1 MTTTL
6 NSGLR
11 RFLKPFMPIL
21 AAVYGFI
28 LIYITALPM
37 ADGNDSF
44 GREVLV
50 WLLTMVAIVLTYVLV
65 RRVEPRVFP
74 EAKQFSLK
82 LPMPAAVLTF
92 GRATSRSDKL
102 MQASLTSRLIGALG
116 LLLLAPLWG
125 VAEGY
130 IVYGLTS
137 LIHSVQMEPI
147 TYTPDELREDLL
159 ASVHAVLLAPVL
171 EELCYRQMAISPFQR
186 RGAQIIVC
194 IVMALLFGILH
205 VRNFLGASID
215 AMLYGLVFIWTRN
228 IWYAV
233 ILHVGHNLMATLL
246 AVYCMLGLGEIQMSK
261 TPVIILPDTKVVV
274 AAVVLAVI
282 GLGVIYKLRNS
293 LESINKERNE
303 TILD

>member
-1 MTTTL
+1 M
-6 NSGLR
+6 NGLSHI
-11 RFLKPFMPIL
+11 FKPIMPVL
-21 AAVYGFI
+21 AAVYGFM
-28 LIYITALPM
+28 LICVTAMPM
-37 ADGNDSF
+37 ADGNESL
-44 GREVLV
+44 GSHVLS
-50 WLLTMVAIVLTYVLV
+50 WMLTLAATSLTFVLV

-82 LPMPAAVLTF
+82 LPMPAA
-92 GRATSRSDKL
+92 
-102 MQASLTSRLIGALG
+102 ALG
-116 LLLLAPLWG
+116 VLLLAPLCG

-130 IVYGLTS
+130 IVYGLAS
-137 LIHSVQMEPI
+137 LINTVQLEPL

-171 EELCYRQMAISPFQR
+171 EELCYRQMAISPFR
-186 RGAQIIVC
+186 RRRAQIMVC
-194 IVMALLFGILH
+194 VVMALLFGILH

-233 ILHVGHNLMATLL
+233 LLHVGHNLVATLL

-261 TPVIILPDTKVVV
+261 MPVIILPDTKVIV

-282 GLGVIYKLRNS
+282 GLVVLKKSRNS
-293 LESINKERNE
+293 LESINKDNNE
-303 TILD
+303 TIFD

>member
-1 MTTTL
+1 MMTTL
-6 NSGLR
+6 NIRLR
-11 RFLKPFMPIL
+11 CFLKPFMPIL

-82 LPMPAAVLTF
+82 LPMPAA
-92 GRATSRSDKL
+92 
-102 MQASLTSRLIGALG
+102 MLG

-171 EELCYRQMAISPFQR
+171 EELCYRQMPISPFQR

-194 IVMALLFGILH
+194 VVMALLFGILH

-246 AVYCMLGLGEIQMSK
+246 AVYCMLGFGEIQMSK
-261 TPVIILPDTKVVV
+261 TPVIILPDTKVVA
-274 AAVVLAVI
+274 AAVIFAII
-282 GLGVIYKLRNS
+282 GLALLPRKKIKTLR
-293 LESINKERNE
+293 
-303 TILD
+303 